1 MKNKLLLLLALCL
14 SITSSVW
21 AQSNNAL
28 NFDGADDYVD
38 LVNFTTDYDFSQGFS
53 FTGWIKW
60 TAFTGNARVFELT
73 NGSNSHSDEIL
84 LRTDGGTGKLVIQCA
99 SGTTNSEIITD
110 AAVVTTGT
118 WYHVAATISSSGT
131 ACIYVNGTLVKS
143 GTVYVPTNIERVN
156 NWLGKSA
163 WSGDVYF
170 NGSLDEVSF
179 WDKALTQSEI
189 ENCMVSGLTGTE
201 TSLVTYYPFNQGTAE
216 STNSDITTLNSSAT
230 TNLTGTLTNFALSGT
245 TSNWVS
251 GYTSTLTVS
260 STDVAIGRASG
271 STATFTIT
279 SNTAWSISGTG
290 SWYTLDAT
298 SGIGTKTITITT
310 TEANTTSAARSI
322 ELTISGTNVSSSTIT
337 VSQAM
342 ATIAFTSMAI
352 NIGQA
357 ANSTTT
363 LTLTT
368 DVDWTATCSESW
380 LTVSSLSGTGNATL
394 TLTAEALPE
403 GTTSRTANISFSGIF
418 DPATV
423 VVTQREQTDN
433 ALNFDGSN
441 DYVVVADNDALDLT
455 TNYTIEAWINP
466 TSFNEGMGI
475 VSKYQDSEDNGYFL
489 RFGWE
494 SNPAIQFDGYYT
506 ATGLITLGKW
516 YHIAAVND
524 NGTRHL
530 YLNGTEQSL
539 TSGGEGVVANTSA
552 LRIGSDYSE
561 RYFNGSIDEVRIW
574 STARSQSDIIASM
587 ATTLAGTETN
597 LVAYYNFNQGVIA
610 GTNTDI
616 TTLNSSANADLSGTL
631 TNFALSGTTS
641 NWVSGYELSLAVSSD
656 EVEIERT
663 TSSTATFNIISNT
676 NWAITGTGDWYS
688 LDKTSGFGNSTI
700 TVTTTQTNEI
710 DATRSIELVISGT
723 DVANDTI
730 TITQRRGSVSASASQ
745 VSLSAA
751 SGSTASF
758 TLTSNTDWT
767 LNEDCD
773 WFSVSPASGSGN
785 QTITITADLAN
796 QTDNA
801 RTDTL
806 IIAGANALND
816 TLIIQQALATFSLS
830 RTAITLDSAA
840 NSQAYLTISTEV
852 AWNATCSASWL
863 TVSSLSDT
871 GSDTLTLTAQ
881 ALPEGVT
888 SRSANVVFT
897 GIFEPAAVVVTQTA
911 QGNNSLSFDGSDDYV
926 SLGAINPS
934 TFTVEAWVKPELV
947 YSYRAIINTLNVTA
961 STGMGLYINGINMQP
976 EIYLPVSGS
985 TIVTAPDPLT
995 AGEWSY
1001 IAATCNG
1008 SSVNLYVNGILA
1020 GSKSISYYNAGTE
1033 NMTIGDEPGYSR
1045 FFKGNIDEVRVW
1057 NTARTLDEVNQDMN
1071 QQTTGTTGLLAYYN
1085 FNQGVANASNLG
1097 VNTLNDVTSNC
1108 NDGTLN
1114 NFVLS
1119 GNSSNW
1125 AEGVPS
1131 NILRGNAT
1139 TDLGYAAGSTGLV
1152 ITSTLDWAAS
1162 SSESWL
1168 TLSQETGSGSKAL
1181 TLTYGDNT
1189 TSRVE
1194 RSAVVTLTATGADT
1208 VRLNFTQT
1216 AGIRISSAFEA
1227 SSTENTPLLS
1237 ISFTDTSAVS
1247 NTTITSWAWD
1257 FGDGATSSVQS
1268 PSHSYASAGTYSVSL
1283 VTSDGT
1289 TSDTLV
1295 KTDYITISREVLMH
1309 DGSVTVA
1316 DSLYFYDSGGEN
1328 YNYQNSEN
1336 YTLRFYPSTPG
1347 ALIRMDFLSY
1357 VSEICDYMYIY
1368 IDNTST
1374 QLAYQTGTTYTAKV
1388 QAPNSNGAL
1397 CVNFHSDNSVVYS
1410 GWKALVTEVLPEVA
1424 FTASDTLGL
1433 NPLSVT
1439 FTDASIMGG
1448 LNAWSWNFG
1457 DGSTSTDQNPSHTYT
1472 ATGTYTVTLT
1482 ISNGTA
1488 SKTISKAIRVVDAVT
1503 ASFATDITTGYRPTV
1518 QFTNT
1523 SVGYTSLSWNFG
1535 DGSDAVTDTNPS
1547 HAFNTAGTYTV
1558 TLTATDASS
1567 NSNQCSR
1574 SITATKIA
1582 PAFSADTTSG
1592 YQPVVQ
1598 FTDETEGATSW
1609 SWDFGDG
1616 STSVEQNPSH
1626 TYTTAGTY
1634 TVSLTASDGYDTET
1648 LVKNNF
1654 ISAKAIVAAFSA
1666 DKTLGALPTVTFTD
1680 ASQGNITSWNWDF
1693 GDGSTSVVQ
1702 NPVHK
1707 YTTCGIYTVS
1717 LTVSDGVN
1725 SKTLV
1730 KENYITTDVLLMSN
1744 DTVTLTSGAN
1754 IRFYDSGNNNSD
1766 YSGNERYKLVL
1777 YPSEVGKAVQVNFS
1791 SFYTENY
1798 CDYLEIYNGT
1808 STSATRLA
1816 YQIGSSYNS
1825 TVTATNAD
1833 GALCLYF
1840 YSDGSMTFNGWE
1852 ALISQVDLQTII
1864 TWDTPAEATYGSYA
1878 GADIMNA
1885 TANVAG
1891 SFSYSFSADS
1901 IFDAGV
1907 HTLTVTFTPDNSNY
1921 SAATE
1926 TVSYTVNKAELLA
1939 TADNLTLQTGSTI
1952 PELTFTYSGFV
1963 NGDDVSDLDL
1973 APVATTKATSSSA
1986 AGSYSIYVLAGTD
1999 NNYNLS
2005 YQKGT
2010 LTLTTLSVPV
2020 ITWDAPADITYGT
2033 ALSATQLNAAT
2044 TVDGTFTYSPSVDSV
2059 LNAGNAQALNVTFIP
2074 SDGTTYA
2081 SASKTVTINVGKAPL
2096 TATANYNR
2104 AYGSVNPELAIS
2116 YTGLVNNDDASVLD
2130 IAPVASVTADTLST
2144 AGTYTITLSEGTDN
2158 NYEITSV
2165 NGTLTISPAVL
2176 SVTAENKSKI
2186 YGEANPA
2193 FTYTCSGFVNSEDAT
2208 VLNTLPTATCTA
2220 DATTNAGTIAI
2231 TVSGGADDN
2240 YSFVY
2245 NNGTLTIGKD
2255 TLTATVASASKVYG
2269 NVNPGFTITYSGFEN
2284 NDDESVIDET
2294 PVATCDA
2301 NQTSAV
2307 GNYNI
2312 SLSGGS
2318 DNNYTF
2324 KFVNNSLS
2332 VTARTLTLSSFTA
2345 DNKVYD
2351 ASTTVTG
2358 TGFSDDRVNSDELT
2372 FTYSAAFADKN
2383 AGTGKTVNYTNIA
2396 ISGGSGS
2403 ANYSLAST
2411 SGTASADITTQQL
2424 TVSNLVASSKV
2435 YDGTTTATLSGGE
2448 LSAVISGD
2456 VVTVTMPTSGTFAQ
2470 ANVGTGIGVNF
2481 ATITLSGTDA
2491 ANYTLTQ
2498 PELSSDITP
2507 ASLAITANNIVKT
2520 KGQAYPFAGTEFTTS
2535 TLYGSNAVNTVTLAS
2550 DGALVGADEGEY
2562 PIIASNA
2569 QGNGLDNYSISY
2581 SAGTL
2586 TVTAKQ
2592 VPVIAWSNPE
2602 SITYGT
2608 ALSTAQLN
2616 AAVDVE
2622 GTFVYYPAQ
2631 GSILNAGNNQT
2642 LTVTFTPSDGS
2653 AYAAATKSVVINVN
2667 KAVLT
2672 VAADNQ
2678 TIQHGA
2684 AIPTLTFGYSGFVNN
2699 ERESVLNTKP
2709 VATTTATVESPV
2721 GEYPIIVTGG
2731 VDENYSFTY
2740 VNGTLSITDKL
2751 IPIITWNSP
2760 SDIVYGTALN
2770 ATQLNA
2776 TCNAEGTFAYSPA
2789 IGSILNAGNGQV
2801 LSVTFMPNDQD
2812 AYAEVTQSTTI
2823 NVTKS
2828 LLTVR
2833 ADDQSIMIGSSI
2845 PQLTFQYDGFVNGD
2859 DENDLDVRPTATAA
2873 ATAASPV
2880 GEYPITVSGGSD
2892 SNYQFSYVEG
2902 ILYIIENQSL
2912 TVSTAELTIGAAA
2925 NSTVDFTIT
2934 SNVSWTISSAEGWL
2948 SISST
2953 SGTGDATITLSAEAN
2968 PNTAERTA
2976 AVTVAGDG
2984 VESKTILVTQSAA
2997 VGINDNTLSA
3007 VKVYPNPA
3015 SDLINVHLPDGLE
3028 NVTVELLSING
3039 VKLSVI
3045 ETSGN
3050 VTPINVSA
3058 LTKGIYILRI
3068 TSANSNRIV
3077 RWIKN

>member
-1 MKNKLLLLLALCL
+1 M
-14 SITSSVW
+14 
-21 AQSNNAL
+21 
-28 NFDGADDYVD
+28 NFDGSNDYVD

-53 FTGWIKW
+53 FTGWVKW

-179 WDKALTQSEI
+179 WSKTLTQSEI
-189 ENCMVSGLTGTE
+189 ENCMVSGLTGSE
-201 TSLVTYYPFNQGTAE
+201 TSLVAYYPFNQGTAE
-216 STNSDITTLNSSAT
+216 GTNTDVTTLNSSAT

-290 SWYTLDAT
+290 SWYTLDVT

-310 TEANTTSAARSI
+310 TETNTTSAARSI
-322 ELTISGTNVSSSTIT
+322 ELTVSGTSVSSSTIT

-357 ANSTTT
+357 AGSTAS

-368 DVDWTATCSESW
+368 DVDWTAACSESW
-380 LTVSSLSGTGNATL
+380 LTVSSLLGTGNATL

-423 VVTQREQTDN
+423 VVTQKEQTDN

-441 DYVVVADNDALDLT
+441 DYVVIADNDALDLT

-466 TSFNEGMGI
+466 TAFNQGMGI
-475 VSKYQDSEDNGYFL
+475 VSKYQSSGDKGYFL
-489 RFGWE
+489 RFSWD
-494 SNPAIQFDGYYT
+494 SNPAIQFDGYST
-506 ATGLITLGKW
+506 ATGLLTTGKW
-516 YHIAAVND
+516 YHIAAAND

-530 YLNGTEQSL
+530 YLNGVEQSL
-539 TSGGEGVVANTSA
+539 ISGGEGVVANTSP
-552 LRIGSDYSE
+552 LRIGSDYSA
-561 RYFNGSIDEVRIW
+561 RYFSGSIDEVRIW
-574 STARSQSDIIASM
+574 SAARSQSDIIANM

-610 GTNTDI
+610 ETNTDI

-641 NWVSGYELSLAVSSD
+641 NWVSGYELSLSVSSD
-656 EVEIERT
+656 EVEIERAT
-663 TSSTATFNIISNT
+663 GSTASFNIITNT

-700 TVTTTQTNEI
+700 TVTATQTNET

-773 WFSVSPASGSGN
+773 WFSVSPASGSGS

-796 QTDNA
+796 QTDNV

-816 TLIIQQALATFSLS
+816 TLIVQQALATFSLS
-830 RTAITLDSAA
+830 RTAIALDSAA
-840 NSQAYLTISTEV
+840 NSQAYLTLSTEV
-852 AWNATCSASWL
+852 AWNTTCSASWL
-863 TVSSLSDT
+863 TVSSLSGT

-888 SRSANVVFT
+888 SRSTNVVFT

-911 QGNNSLSFDGSDDYV
+911 QGNNSLSFDGSNDYV
-926 SLGAINPS
+926 SLGTIAPS
-934 TFTVEAWVKPELV
+934 TFTVEAWVKPE
-947 YSYRAIINTLNVTA
+947 YKETYNTIITTRDLSASTGFGLYVNTNSNPEIILIGNATSKTVTA
-961 STGMGLYINGINMQP
+961 S
-976 EIYLPVSGS
+976 
-985 TIVTAPDPLT
+985 DHLT
-995 AGEWSY
+995 EGEWAH
-1001 IAATCNG
+1001 IAATCDG

-1020 GSKSISYYNAGTE
+1020 GSASLSSFNAGTK
-1033 NMTIGDEPGYSR
+1033 NMTIGDEPDYDLY
-1045 FFKGNIDEVRVW
+1045 FKGNIDEVRVW
-1057 NTARTLDEVNQDMN
+1057 NTVRTLDEVNQDMN
-1071 QQTTGTTGLLAYYN
+1071 QQTSGTNGLLAYYN

-1097 VNTLNDVTSNC
+1097 LTILNDVTSNC

-1114 NFVLS
+1114 NFALS

-1131 NILRGNAT
+1131 NILRGSAT
-1139 TDLGYAAGSTGLV
+1139 TDLGYAAGSTELV
-1152 ITSTLDWAAS
+1152 IASTLDWAAS

-1189 TSRVE
+1189 TSRME
-1194 RSAVVTLTATGADT
+1194 RSAIVTLTATGEDT
-1208 VRLNFTQT
+1208 IRLTFTQA
-1216 AGIRISSAFEA
+1216 AGISISSAFEA
-1227 SSTENTPLLS
+1227 SSTENTPLLP
-1237 ISFTDTSAVS
+1237 ISFTDASTVS
-1247 NTTITSWAWD
+1247 NTTITSWAWN

-1295 KTDYITISREVLMH
+1295 KSDYITISREVLMNS
-1309 DGSVTVA
+1309 GFVTVA

-1328 YNYQNSEN
+1328 YNYQNNEN

-1347 ALIRMDFLSY
+1347 ALIRMDFFSY
-1357 VSEICDYMYIY
+1357 VSESCDYMRIY

-1374 QLAYQTGTTYTAKV
+1374 QLANQIGTTYTARV
-1388 QAPNSNGAL
+1388 QATNSNGAL
-1397 CVNFHSDNSVVYS
+1397 CVYFHSDNSVTYS
-1410 GWKALVTEVLPEVA
+1410 GWKALVTEVLPEAA
-1424 FTASDTLGL
+1424 FTVSDTLGL

-1448 LNAWSWNFG
+1448 LNAWSWDFG

-1488 SKTISKAIRVVDAVT
+1488 SETISKAIRVVDAVT

-1547 HAFNTAGTYTV
+1547 HTFNTAGTYTV

-1567 NSNQCSR
+1567 NSNQCPR

-1582 PAFSADTTSG
+1582 PAFSADNTSG

-1626 TYTTAGTY
+1626 TYTSVGTY
-1634 TVSLTASDGYDTET
+1634 TVSLTVSDGYNTET
-1648 LVKNNF
+1648 LVKDNF
-1654 ISAKAIVAAFSA
+1654 ITAKAIVAAFSA
-1666 DKTLGALPTVTFTD
+1666 DKTSGVLPTVTFTD
-1680 ASQGNITSWNWDF
+1680 ASQGNITSWSWDF
-1693 GDGSTSVVQ
+1693 GDGTTSTEQ
-1702 NPVHK
+1702 NPAHK
-1707 YTTCGIYTVS
+1707 YTSCGVYTVS
-1717 LTVSDGVN
+1717 LAVSDGVN

-1744 DTVTLTSGAN
+1744 NTVTLTSDAN

-1766 YSGNERYKLVL
+1766 YSCKERYTLVL
-1777 YPSEVGKAVQVNFS
+1777 YPSEVGKAVKVDFS

-1808 STSATRLA
+1808 NTEATRLA
-1816 YQIGSSYNS
+1816 HQIGSSYNS
-1825 TVTATNAD
+1825 TVTATNPE
-1833 GALCLYF
+1833 GALYLYF
-1840 YSDGSMTFNGWE
+1840 YSDGSITYGGWE

-1864 TWDTPAEATYGSYA
+1864 TWDTPAEATYGSYI

-1885 TANVAG
+1885 TANIAG

-1901 IFDAGV
+1901 IFDAGAN
-1907 HTLTVTFTPDNSNY
+1907 TLTVTFTPDNSKY
-1921 SAATE
+1921 SAATK
-1926 TVSYTVNKAELLA
+1926 TVTYTVNKAELLA
-1939 TADNLTLQTGSTI
+1939 TADDLTLQTGSII

-1963 NGDDVSDLDL
+1963 NGDNVSDLDL

-1986 AGSYSIYVLAGTD
+1986 AGSYNIYVLAGTD
-1999 NNYNLS
+1999 NNYNLN

-2020 ITWDAPADITYGT
+2020 ITWVAPADIAYGT
-2033 ALSATQLNAAT
+2033 ALSATHLNAST
-2044 TVDGTFTYSPSVDSV
+2044 TVDGTFTYSPTVDSV
-2059 LNAGNAQALNVTFIP
+2059 LNAGNAQALNVTFVP

-2096 TATANYNR
+2096 TATANYTR
-2104 AYGSVNPELAIS
+2104 VYGSVNPDLAIS

-2130 IAPVASVTADTLST
+2130 IAPVASTTTDTLSA

-2165 NGTLTISPAVL
+2165 NGTLTVSPAVL
-2176 SVTAENKSKI
+2176 SVSNLVASNKVYDGTNVATLSGGQFVGIISGDVVTATM
-2186 YGEANPA
+2186 P
-2193 FTYTCSGFVNSEDAT
+2193 TSGTFAQAT
-2208 VLNTLPTATCTA
+2208 VGTGINVAIETITLSGDDAVNYTLTQPTLSANITTATLTVSGLA
-2220 DATTNAGTIAI
+2220 ANSKAYDGTTNAIL
-2231 TVSGGADDN
+2231 SG
-2240 YSFVY
+2240 
-2245 NNGTLTIGKD
+2245 GTLTGIIGD
-2255 TLTATVASASKVYG
+2255 DAVTATMPTSGTFAQATVGTGIAVTISNIALSGNDAGNYTLTQPS
-2269 NVNPGFTITYSGFEN
+2269 GFTADI
-2284 NDDESVIDET
+2284 
-2294 PVATCDA
+2294 
-2301 NQTSAV
+2301 
-2307 GNYNI
+2307 
-2312 SLSGGS
+2312 
-2318 DNNYTF
+2318 
-2324 KFVNNSLS
+2324 
-2332 VTARTLTLSSFTA
+2332 TARTLTLSSFTA

-2358 TGFSDDRVNSDELT
+2358 TGFSDDRVNSDELN
-2372 FTYSAAFADKN
+2372 FTYNAAFADKN

-2396 ISGGSGS
+2396 ISGGTGS
-2403 ANYSLAST
+2403 ANYTLAST

-2448 LSAVISGD
+2448 LSGVISGD
-2456 VVTVTMPTSGTFAQ
+2456 VVTTTMPTSGTFAQ

-2481 ATITLSGTDA
+2481 ETIILSGTDA

-2498 PELSSDITP
+2498 PELSSDITL

-2520 KGQAYPFAGTEFTTS
+2520 KGQAYTFAGTEFTTS
-2535 TLYGSNAVNTVTLAS
+2535 TMYGSDAVNTVALAC
-2550 DGALVGADEGEY
+2550 DGALVSADEGEY

-2592 VPVIAWSNPE
+2592 VPVIAWNNPE

-2608 ALSTAQLN
+2608 ALSSTQLN
-2616 AAVDVE
+2616 AAADVE
-2622 GTFVYYPAQ
+2622 GSFVYSPAQ
-2631 GSILNAGNNQT
+2631 GSILNAGNSQT

-2653 AYAAATKSVVINVN
+2653 VYAATTKSVIINVN

-2672 VAADNQ
+2672 VTADNQ

-2699 ERESVLNTKP
+2699 ESESVLNTKP
-2709 VATTTATVESPV
+2709 VATTTATTESPV

-2751 IPIITWNSP
+2751 IPAIIWNTP
-2760 SDIVYGTALN
+2760 SDIVYGTALS

-2776 TCNAEGTFAYSPA
+2776 TCNAEGTFTYAPA
-2789 IGSILNAGNGQV
+2789 IGSILNAGNSQV
-2801 LSVTFMPNDQD
+2801 LSVTFTPSDLST
-2812 AYAEVTQSTTI
+2812 YAEATQTTTI
-2823 NVTKS
+2823 NVVKAMLTATAEDKTVEEGS
-2828 LLTVR
+2828 PIPALTV
-2833 ADDQSIMIGSSI
+2833 SYS
-2845 PQLTFQYDGFVNGD
+2845 GFVNSD
-2859 DENDLDVRPTATAA
+2859 DENDLDSKPTATTNATQESAA
-2873 ATAASPV
+2873 GDYT
-2880 GEYPITVSGGSD
+2880 ITVAGGSD
-2892 SNYQFSYVEG
+2892 SNYAFSYVAG
-2902 ILYIIENQSL
+2902 TLHITASPLL
-2912 TVSTAELTIGAAA
+2912 TVSATELTVGAAA

-2934 SNVSWTISSAEGWL
+2934 SNVTWTISSAESWL

-2976 AVTVAGDG
+2976 AVTVEGSG
-2984 VESKTILVTQSAA
+2984 VEAKTIVVTQSAA
-2997 VGINDNTLSA
+2997 VGIGDNALTA
-3007 VKVYPNPA
+3007 VELYPNPA
-3015 SDLINVHLPDGLE
+3015 TEFINIKLPSNLGKT
-3028 NVTVELLSING
+3028 TVELISING
-3039 VKLSVI
+3039 SVLK
-3045 ETSGN
+3045 TVVVSGSI
-3050 VTPINVSA
+3050 TPVDISTMA
-3058 LTKGIYILRI
+3058 KGIYLFKI
-3068 TSANSNRIV
+3068 TSANNSKVV
-3077 RWIKN
+3077 RWIKE